1 MAITTAIVSLFLII
15 ITLLFGLPVP
25 FCFMLSTTFM
35 VIALGYDPSFLL
47 PYAFSRMSSIVL
59 LAIPLFIL
67 VGGTVDKGGIGT
79 SLVNFV
85 DLFVGRIKGG
95 LGVVAVVSCALFG
108 SISGS
113 CAATLSCIGSI
124 MFPRLRENGYPMGHS
139 AALVSCAAP
148 LGLLIP
154 PSSQMILYA
163 WIGQQSVLACFLA
176 TVGPGL
182 LLTVLLSIINLIL
195 LRNNP
200 NVNVTAPVNK
210 KTLFKMIGKRGKKA
224 APALIMP
231 VIVLGGIYGG
241 IMTPTEAAAVA
252 VFYSIPLGFYIY
264 KGLNKGNFFEVIVE
278 TATTTGVVML
288 MMYCIMMLSRI
299 YIQERLPSM
308 IMSFLTSIST
318 NKNTI
323 LLMLNIFMIIIGMI
337 MDDVSAMLLCTP
349 ILLPVV
355 MSIGVSPIHFAAI
368 IGVNLGMGNLT
379 PPTAPTLYFGGRM
392 ANTPVSQMMKP
403 ALIFLIFAWLP
414 TLIAVTYLPEM
425 ALWLPRLVLG
435 GRF

>member
-1 MAITTAIVSLFLII
+1 MAVTIALLLII
-15 ITLLFGLPVP
+15 VTLLFGLPVP
-25 FCFMLSTTFM
+25 FCFMLSTLFM
-35 VIALGYDPSFLL
+35 VITQGYDPYFLL
-47 PYAFSRMSSIVL
+47 PYSFSQMSSIVL
-59 LAIPLFIL
+59 LAIPLFIM
-67 VGGTVDKGGIGT
+67 VGGLMDKGGIGS
-79 SLVNFV
+79 SLVNLV
-85 DLFVGRIKGG
+85 DVFVGRIKGG
-95 LGVVAVVSCALFG
+95 LGVVAVVSCAVFG

-163 WIGQQSVLACFLA
+163 WVGQQSVLACFLA

-182 LLTVLLSIINLIL
+182 MLMALLSIINLVL
-195 LRNNP
+195 LKEDP
-200 NVNVTAPVNK
+200 NVYVSPPMVGAEK
-210 KTLFKMIGKRGKKA
+210 RRALFKRGGQA
-224 APALIMP
+224 LPALIMP
-231 VIVLGGIYGG
+231 IIVLGGIYGG

-252 VFYSIPLGFYIY
+252 VLYSIPVGFLIY
-264 KGLNKGNFFEVIVE
+264 RGLNRKTFLAVIIE

-299 YIQERLPSM
+299 YVQEHLPSL
-308 IMSFLTSIST
+308 IMGFLTSVSS
-318 NKNTI
+318 NKYVI
-323 LLMLNIFMIIIGMI
+323 LLMLNVFMIIIGMI

-355 MSIGVSPIHFAAI
+355 TKLGVSPIHFAAI
-368 IGVNLGMGNLT
+368 IGVNLGLGNVT
-379 PPTAPTLYFGGRM
+379 PPTAPTLYFGGRI
-392 ANTPVSQMMKP
+392 ANTPVSEMLRP
-403 ALIFLIFAWLP
+403 AMIFILFAWLP
-414 TLIAVTYLPEM
+414 TLLAVTYIPEM

>member
-1 MAITTAIVSLFLII
+1 MAITIALVLII
-15 ITLLFGLPVP
+15 VTLLLGLPVP

-35 VIALGYDPSFLL
+35 VITQGYDPSFLL
-47 PYAFSRMSSIVL
+47 PYGFSQMSSIVL
-59 LAIPLFIL
+59 LAIPLFIM
-67 VGGTVDKGGIGT
+67 VGGMMDKGGIGT

-85 DLFVGRIKGG
+85 EVLIGRIKGG
-95 LGVVAVVSCALFG
+95 LGVVAVVSCAVFG

-163 WIGQQSVLACFLA
+163 WVGQQSVLACFLA
-176 TVGPGL
+176 TVGPGIV
-182 LLTVLLSIINLIL
+182 LTILLSALNLIM
-195 LRNNP
+195 LRNDP
-200 NVNVTAPVNK
+200 NIHVVPPMSTGEK
-210 KTLFKMIGKRGKKA
+210 ISLLGKRGKKA
-224 APALIMP
+224 APALFMP
-231 VIVLGGIYGG
+231 FIVLGGIYGG

-252 VFYSIPLGFYIY
+252 VLYSIPVGFFIY
-264 KGLNKGNFFEVIVE
+264 RGLNRENFIQVVVE

-299 YIQERLPSM
+299 YVQERLPDL
-308 IMSFLTSIST
+308 IMGVLTSVST
-318 NKNTI
+318 NKYII
-323 LLMLNIFMIIIGMI
+323 LFMLNIFMIIIGMI

-355 MSIGVSPIHFAAI
+355 TQLGVSPIHFAAI
-368 IGVNLGMGNLT
+368 IGTNLGLGNVT

-392 ANTPVSQMMKP
+392 AKTPVSQMMRP
-403 ALIFLIFAWLP
+403 ALIFIVFAWLP
-414 TLIAVTYLPEM
+414 TLLAVTYIPEL

>member
-1 MAITTAIVSLFLII
+1 MAITIALLLII
-15 ITLLFGLPVP
+15 VTLLLGLPVP

-35 VIALGYDPSFLL
+35 VVTHGYNPSFLL
-47 PYAFSRMSSIVL
+47 PYGFSQMSSIVL
-59 LAIPLFIL
+59 LAIPLFIM
-67 VGGTVDKGGIGT
+67 VGGMMDRGGIGT

-85 DLFVGRIKGG
+85 EVFVGRIKGG
-95 LGVVAVVSCALFG
+95 LGVVAVVSCAVFG

-124 MFPRLRENGYPMGHS
+124 MFPRLREKGYPMGHS

-163 WIGQQSVLACFLA
+163 WVGQQSVLACFLA
-176 TVGPGL
+176 TVGPGIV
-182 LLTVLLSIINLIL
+182 LTVLLSILNVIM
-195 LRNNP
+195 LRNDP
-200 NVNVTAPVNK
+200 TVQISPGITSREKAE
-210 KTLFKMIGKRGKKA
+210 LFRDRGKRA
-224 APALIMP
+224 APALFMP
-231 VIVLGGIYGG
+231 FIVLGGIYCG

-252 VFYSIPLGFYIY
+252 VLYSIPVGFWVYR
-264 KGLNKGNFFEVIVE
+264 GLNRNNFVEVIIE

-299 YIQERLPSM
+299 YVQERLPDL
-308 IMSFLTSIST
+308 IMNFLTAVSNNRNI
-318 NKNTI
+318 I
-323 LLMLNIFMIIIGMI
+323 LFMINIFMIIIGMI

-355 MSIGVSPIHFAAI
+355 TALGVHPIHFAAI
-368 IGVNLGMGNLT
+368 IGTNLGMGNVT

-392 ANTPVSQMMKP
+392 AKTPVSQMMKP
-403 ALIFLIFAWLP
+403 AMIFILFAWLP
-414 TLIAVTYLPEM
+414 TLMIVTYLPEL

>member
-1 MAITTAIVSLFLII
+1 MAITIALILII
-15 ITLLFGLPVP
+15 VTLLLGLPVP
-25 FCFMLSTTFM
+25 FCFMLSTLFM
-35 VIALGYDPSFLL
+35 VVSHSYDPSFLL
-47 PYAFSRMSSIVL
+47 PYSFSQMSSLVL
-59 LAIPLFIL
+59 LAIPLFIM
-67 VGGTVDKGGIGT
+67 VGGLMDRGGIGS
-79 SLVNFV
+79 SLVKLV
-85 DLFVGRIKGG
+85 EVFVGRIKGG
-95 LGVVAVVSCALFG
+95 LGVVAVVSCAVFG

-163 WIGQQSVLACFLA
+163 WVGQQSVLACFLA

-182 LLTVLLSIINLIL
+182 LLMVLLSIINLVL
-195 LRNNP
+195 LKDDP
-200 NVNVTAPVNK
+200 NVHVSPPITGTEK
-210 KTLFKMIGKRGKKA
+210 RKILWDRSGKA
-224 APALIMP
+224 LPALIMP

-252 VFYSIPLGFYIY
+252 VLYSVPVGFLIY
-264 KGLNKGNFFEVIVE
+264 KGLNKDNFLEVVIE

-288 MMYCIMMLSRI
+288 MMFCIMMLSRI
-299 YIQERLPSM
+299 YVQERLPSM
-308 IMSFLTSIST
+308 IIDLLTSISS
-318 NKNTI
+318 NKYVI
-323 LLMLNIFMIIIGMI
+323 MLMINLFMIIIGMI

-355 MSIGVSPIHFAAI
+355 TKLGISPIHFAAI
-368 IGVNLGMGNLT
+368 IGVNLGLGNVT
-379 PPTAPTLYFGGRM
+379 PPTAPTLYFGGRI
-392 ANTPVSQMMKP
+392 ANTPVSQMLRP
-403 ALIFLIFAWLP
+403 AMIFILFAWLP
-414 TLIAVTYLPEM
+414 TLVAVTYIPELS
-425 ALWLPRLVLG
+425 LWLPRLVLG

>member
-1 MAITTAIVSLFLII
+1 MTIIIALLLII

-35 VIALGYDPSFLL
+35 VITHQYDPSFLL
-47 PYAFSRMSSIVL
+47 PYGFSQMRSVVL
-59 LAIPLFIL
+59 LAIPLFIM
-67 VGGTVDKGGIGT
+67 VGGMMNRGGIGT
-79 SLVNFV
+79 SLVNLV
-85 DLFVGRIKGG
+85 DLFVGRIRGG
-95 LGVVAVVSCALFG
+95 LGVVAVVSSAVFG

-113 CAATLSCIGSI
+113 CAATISCIGSI

-139 AALVSCAAP
+139 TALVSCAAP

-154 PSSQMILYA
+154 PSSQMILFA
-163 WIGQQSVLACFLA
+163 WVGQQSVLACFLA

-182 LLTVLLSIINLIL
+182 MLTALLSIINLIL
-195 LRNNP
+195 LRNNK
-200 NVNVTAPVNK
+200 NVHVNEPVDT
-210 KTLFKMIGKRGKKA
+210 KTFVKMLGDRGKKA
-224 APALIMP
+224 TPALIMP

-252 VFYSIPLGFYIY
+252 VLYSVPVGFYIY
-264 KGLNKGNFFEVIVE
+264 KGLNKSNFLEVIIE

-299 YIQERLPSM
+299 YIQEHLPAI
-308 IMSFLTSIST
+308 IMNFLTAIST
-318 NKNTI
+318 NKYII
-323 LLMLNIFMIIIGMI
+323 LFMLNIFMIIIGMI

-349 ILLPVV
+349 ILLPVAI
-355 MSIGVSPIHFAAI
+355 SLGVHPIHFAAI
-368 IGVNLGMGNLT
+368 IGVNLGMGNVT
-379 PPTAPTLYFGGRM
+379 PPTAPTLYFGARM
-392 ANTPVSQMMKP
+392 SNTPVSQTLKP
-403 ALIFLIFAWLP
+403 ALIFIIFGYLP
-414 TLIAVTYLPEM
+414 TLIAATYFPEL

>member
-1 MAITTAIVSLFLII
+1 VNIIIALFLII

-35 VIALGYDPSFLL
+35 VITMGYDPSFLL
-47 PYAFSRMSSIVL
+47 PYSFSQMSSIVL

-67 VGGTVDKGGIGT
+67 VGGMIDKGKIGIP
-79 SLVNFV
+79 LVNFV
-85 DLFVGRIKGG
+85 DVFVGRIKGG
-95 LGVVAVVSCALFG
+95 LGVVSVVSCAVFG
-108 SISGS
+108 AISGS

-124 MFPRLRENGYPMGHS
+124 MFPRLREAGYPMGHA

-182 LLTVLLSIINLIL
+182 LLTALLSIINVIL
-195 LRNNP
+195 LRNDP
-200 NVNVTAPVNK
+200 NIHISKPVDS
-210 KTLFKMIGKRGKKA
+210 KTFFKMLGHRGKKA
-224 APALIMP
+224 TPALFMP
-231 VIVLGGIYGG
+231 FIILGGIYGG

-252 VFYSIPLGFYIY
+252 VLYSIPVGFFIY
-264 KGLNKGNFFEVIVE
+264 KGLNRKNFFEVIVE

-288 MMYCIMMLSRI
+288 V
-299 YIQERLPSM
+299 QEHLPSM
-308 IMSFLTSIST
+308 IMSFLTSVST
-318 NKNTI
+318 NKYTI
-323 LLMLNIFMIIIGMI
+323 LFMLNIFMIIIGMI

-349 ILLPVV
+349 ILLPVII
-355 MSIGVSPIHFAAI
+355 SLGVSPIHFAAI
-368 IGVNLGMGNLT
+368 IGVNLGMGNVT
-379 PPTAPTLYFGGRM
+379 PPTAPTLYFGARM

-403 ALIFLIFAWLP
+403 ALIFIIFAWLP
-414 TLIAVTYLPEM
+414 TLLAVTYLPEM

-435 GRF
+435 GHF

>member
-1 MAITTAIVSLFLII
+1 MAISIALLLII
-15 ITLLFGLPVP
+15 VTLLLGLPVP

-35 VIALGYDPSFLL
+35 VITHGYDPSFLL
-47 PYAFSRMSSIVL
+47 PYGFSQMSSIVL
-59 LAIPLFIL
+59 LAIPLFIM
-67 VGGTVDKGGIGT
+67 VGGMMDRGGIGT

-85 DLFVGRIKGG
+85 EVFVGRIKGG
-95 LGVVAVVSCALFG
+95 LGVVAVVSCAVFG

-124 MFPRLRENGYPMGHS
+124 MFPRLREKGYPMGHS

-163 WIGQQSVLACFLA
+163 WVGQQSVLACFLA
-176 TVGPGL
+176 TVGPGIV
-182 LLTVLLSIINLIL
+182 LTILLSVLNLIM
-195 LRNNP
+195 LRNDP
-200 NVNVTAPVNK
+200 HVELKPPMTFQE
-210 KTLFKMIGKRGKKA
+210 KTEVFRDRGKRA
-224 APALIMP
+224 APALFMP
-231 VIVLGGIYGG
+231 FIVLGGIYGG

-252 VFYSIPLGFYIY
+252 VLYSIPVGFWIY
-264 KGLNKGNFFEVIVE
+264 RGLNRNNFVEVIIE

-299 YIQERLPSM
+299 YVQERLPSL
-308 IMSFLTSIST
+308 IMNFLTAVSDNRNI
-318 NKNTI
+318 I
-323 LLMLNIFMIIIGMI
+323 LFMLNIFMIIIGMI

-355 MSIGVSPIHFAAI
+355 TALGVHPIHFAAI
-368 IGVNLGMGNLT
+368 IGTNLGMGNVT
-379 PPTAPTLYFGGRM
+379 PPTAPTLYFGARM
-392 ANTPVSQMMKP
+392 AKTPVSQMMKP
-403 ALIFLIFAWLP
+403 ALIFIFFAWLP
-414 TLIAVTYLPEM
+414 TLLAVTYLPEL

-435 GRF
+435 GRL

>member
-1 MAITTAIVSLFLII
+1 MAITIALILII
-15 ITLLFGLPVP
+15 VTLLLGLPVP
-25 FCFMLSTTFM
+25 FCFMLSTLFM
-35 VIALGYDPSFLL
+35 VVSHSYDPSFLL
-47 PYAFSRMSSIVL
+47 PYSFSQMSSLVL
-59 LAIPLFIL
+59 LAIPLFIM
-67 VGGTVDKGGIGT
+67 VGGLMDRGGIGS
-79 SLVNFV
+79 SLVKLV
-85 DLFVGRIKGG
+85 EVFVGRIKGG
-95 LGVVAVVSCALFG
+95 LGVVAVVSCAVFG

-163 WIGQQSVLACFLA
+163 WVGQQSVLACFLA

-182 LLTVLLSIINLIL
+182 LLMVLLSIINLVL
-195 LRNNP
+195 LKDDP
-200 NVNVTAPVNK
+200 NVYVSPPITRVEK
-210 KTLFKMIGKRGKKA
+210 RKMLWNRSGKA
-224 APALIMP
+224 LPALIMP

-252 VFYSIPLGFYIY
+252 VLYSVPVGFLIY
-264 KGLNKGNFFEVIVE
+264 KGLNRENFLEVVIE

-288 MMYCIMMLSRI
+288 MMFCIMMLSRI
-299 YIQERLPSM
+299 YVQERLPSM
-308 IMSFLTSIST
+308 IIDLLTSISS
-318 NKNTI
+318 NKYVI
-323 LLMLNIFMIIIGMI
+323 MLMINLFMIIIGMI

-355 MSIGVSPIHFAAI
+355 TKLGISPIHFAAI
-368 IGVNLGMGNLT
+368 IGVNLGLGNVT
-379 PPTAPTLYFGGRM
+379 PPTAPTLYFGGRI
-392 ANTPVSQMMKP
+392 ANTPVSQMLRP
-403 ALIFLIFAWLP
+403 AMIFILFAWLP
-414 TLIAVTYLPEM
+414 TLVAVTYIPELS
-425 ALWLPRLVLG
+425 LWLPRLVLG

>member
-1 MAITTAIVSLFLII
+1 MAISIALILII
-15 ITLLFGLPVP
+15 VTLLLGLPVP
-25 FCFMLSTTFM
+25 FCFMLSTLFM
-35 VIALGYDPSFLL
+35 VVSHSYDPSFLL
-47 PYAFSRMSSIVL
+47 PYSFSQMSSLVL
-59 LAIPLFIL
+59 LAIPLFIM
-67 VGGTVDKGGIGT
+67 VGGLMDRGGIGS
-79 SLVNFV
+79 SLVKLV
-85 DLFVGRIKGG
+85 EVFVGRVKGG
-95 LGVVAVVSCALFG
+95 LGVVAVVSCAVFG

-163 WIGQQSVLACFLA
+163 WVGQQSVLACFLA

-182 LLTVLLSIINLIL
+182 LLMVLLSIVNLVL
-195 LRNNP
+195 LKDDP
-200 NVNVTAPVNK
+200 NVHVSPPITRVEK
-210 KTLFKMIGKRGKKA
+210 RKMLWNRSGKA
-224 APALIMP
+224 LPALIMP

-252 VFYSIPLGFYIY
+252 VLYSVPVGFLIY
-264 KGLNKGNFFEVIVE
+264 KGLNKENFLEVVIE

-288 MMYCIMMLSRI
+288 MMFCIMMLSRI
-299 YIQERLPSM
+299 YVQERLPSM
-308 IMSFLTSIST
+308 IIDLLTSISS
-318 NKNTI
+318 NKYVI
-323 LLMLNIFMIIIGMI
+323 MLMINLFMIIIGMI

-355 MSIGVSPIHFAAI
+355 TKLGISPIHFAAI
-368 IGVNLGMGNLT
+368 IGVNLGLGNVT
-379 PPTAPTLYFGGRM
+379 PPTAPTLYFGGRI
-392 ANTPVSQMMKP
+392 ANTPVSQMLKP
-403 ALIFLIFAWLP
+403 AMIFILFAWLP
-414 TLIAVTYLPEM
+414 TLVAVTYIPELS
-425 ALWLPRLVLG
+425 LWLPRLVLG

>member
-1 MAITTAIVSLFLII
+1 MAITIALLLII
-15 ITLLFGLPVP
+15 ITLLLGLPVP

-35 VIALGYDPSFLL
+35 VITHGYDPSFLL
-47 PYAFSRMSSIVL
+47 PYGFSQMSSIVL
-59 LAIPLFIL
+59 LAIPLFIM
-67 VGGTVDKGGIGT
+67 VGGMMDRGGIGT

-85 DLFVGRIKGG
+85 DVFVGRIKGG
-95 LGVVAVVSCALFG
+95 LGVVAVVSCAVFG

-154 PSSQMILYA
+154 PSSQMILFA
-163 WIGQQSVLACFLA
+163 WVGQQSVLACFLA
-176 TVGPGL
+176 TVGPGIVL
-182 LLTVLLSIINLIL
+182 MILLSILNLIM
-195 LRNNP
+195 LRNDP
-200 NVNVTAPVNK
+200 NVNVAPK
-210 KTLFKMIGKRGKKA
+210 ITFQEKIELLGSRGKKA
-224 APALIMP
+224 VPALFMP

-252 VFYSIPLGFYIY
+252 VLYSIPVGFLIY
-264 KGLNKGNFFEVIVE
+264 RGLNRNNFIEVIIE

-299 YIQERLPSM
+299 YVQERLPAM
-308 IMSFLTSIST
+308 IIAFLTAISS
-318 NKNTI
+318 NKYVI
-323 LLMLNIFMIIIGMI
+323 MLMINIFMIIIGMI

-355 MSIGVSPIHFAAI
+355 VSLGIHPIHFAAI
-368 IGVNLGMGNLT
+368 IGTNLGLGNVT

-392 ANTPVSQMMKP
+392 AKTPVSQMMKP
-403 ALIFLIFAWLP
+403 AMIFIVFAWLP
-414 TLIAVTYLPEM
+414 TLLLVTYIPEL

-435 GRF
+435 GRL

>member
-1 MAITTAIVSLFLII
+1 
-15 ITLLFGLPVP
+15 
-25 FCFMLSTTFM
+25 M
-35 VIALGYDPSFLL
+35 VVALGYDPSFLL

-85 DLFVGRIKGG
+85 DIFVGRIKGG
-95 LGVVAVVSCALFG
+95 LGAVAVVSCALFG

-224 APALIMP
+224 VPALIMP
-231 VIVLGGIYGG
+231 FIVLGGIYGG

-308 IMSFLTSIST
+308 IMSFLTNIST

-323 LLMLNIFMIIIGMI
+323 LLMINIFMIIIGMI
-337 MDDVSAMLLCTP
+337 MDDVSGMLLCTP

-425 ALWLPRLVLG
+425 ALWFPRLVLG